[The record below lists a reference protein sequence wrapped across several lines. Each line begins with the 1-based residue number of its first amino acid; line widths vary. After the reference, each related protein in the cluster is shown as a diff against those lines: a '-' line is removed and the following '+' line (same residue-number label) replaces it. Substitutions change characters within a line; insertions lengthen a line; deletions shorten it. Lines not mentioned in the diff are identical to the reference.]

1 MAAAA
6 VLRLPAHGKV
16 CLRQGPSKTVVVA
29 CDFGFRKY
37 SGDFPLPSSGEL
49 SQVPTGVQWKGLL
62 RVVHRNSG
70 RKCRGTRARTL
81 TIDSTVLTRP
91 NRFPGMPRIVFGR
104 LLLANQTFCSLLRP
118 NQCGDRVQRTIDAC
132 SSCASIDR
140 TSLPD

>member
-1 MAAAA
+1 MTAAA
-6 VLRLPAHGKV
+6 VLKQHAHGKV
-16 CLRQGPSKTVVVA
+16 CLWQGPSKTVVVA

-81 TIDSTVLTRP
+81 TIDSLVLARP
-91 NRFPGMPRIVFGR
+91 NRFPDMPRIVFGR

-118 NQCGDRVQRTIDAC
+118 IRCGEKVQRTIDTC
-132 SSCASIDR
+132 TSIDR